1 MTKATLWRIVRRTMW
16 SLLLVGTVGGGAGW
30 WWYSHTPKYH
40 WQRAARSLKNE
51 DWPAAEIHL
60 KNVIAVAP
68 QDVEARVSLANVTV
82 TLANQGKEK
91 PLDVDPPAAMEQL
104 VEVARIEPK
113 NAAVRERLLRNYMRT
128 ARADAA
134 SAIAREL
141 AELGSTNGDTLF
153 LAANVE
159 LNEKRWAEADGLIE
173 RFGEKVTRLAPM
185 YLTLKVRLLE
195 GQDDREG
202 LDKLLGPTLR
212 QMAQTLDAGRRP
224 LTANERRALGTVFSA
239 AIRYSPRDAAERR
252 LLNSLTILERVAA
265 GDKDPA
271 IRAELVGIAANLLHV
286 LDTVHTQP
294 IAATKINNPAETR
307 RTALQKLQRFAE
319 PTLKAGQATPLVYEQ
334 LARAAVQLQDDVR
347 AIALLQ
353 TGIELHRQ
361 LPEERQREVL
371 ALQWQAA
378 VRLVTQRRFAEA
390 SRYIPT
396 LLKETETS
404 PIGHL
409 LAGVVAAEEGRLE
422 TAQQHLAEIESRGG
436 VVVNALR
443 LRVLFAARQWQPALE
458 LSEQLD
464 SEWDKLSASETKW
477 LTETQGGREQLE
489 LRQAVCWLAL
499 NEPEQARPILQ
510 RLDMGPLREKAR
522 LLRVIDLTRSQ
533 QRKEAWDVLRL
544 ARRDAPADFKL
555 LIAEFSL
562 LLQDGAV
569 DGATRLLTGH
579 LQRQPRDLS
588 ARLLL
593 ARWLSQRGDVP
604 AALRELAEA
613 RRISPDAEA
622 PCFMTADLLISAGR
636 GDELKKLLV
645 AMQAQPAL
653 ATLVPLV
660 QAHWNLRQAGLT
672 EAADALQQATPELK
686 RRAGFPI
693 TSAAIAWGQQDA
705 PQAFEHIAES
715 LEFTGTRPVIRDDF
729 LKAFAAA
736 LQTADPKTINARVER
751 LLTTYP
757 EEPVV
762 LLAAAEMA
770 TRRGD
775 SAAALERIDRL
786 EKVDVMPGRAA
797 YTRARLLAL
806 LGRGDE
812 SLAEANRVLI
822 VAPEYSAARLL
833 AAQLEFSHREYTRVL
848 DHLKAMPSSLADGIE
863 VVLLRTA
870 ALAKLDRT
878 AEAKLLLEDLIKR
891 QPQQPQP
898 YLALASLCETSG
910 QATQAIETIERGL
923 VKLPQQPQLQEA
935 LLKLLVRSGK
945 STEAVEAAQRFA
957 GLSPKDAD
965 CLRLARVFLAV
976 QQFETAGV
984 WLQRARAAVTE
995 KPSAEL
1001 LFLEALLPQQQGT
1014 QRHEPE
1020 LLAEAR
1026 RKYDEL
1032 LKQSPGYVPALNNLA
1047 WLLAADM
1054 NQPAEAFAVA
1064 EQLRAAVATERLGAD
1079 LLDTLAEVYRRS
1091 GHQREALDLVSE
1103 SLTRF
1108 PNSAILRYQHA
1119 AALLATSD
1127 EAQPRELARREL
1139 ALAKEWGVPAH
1150 RAADLDA
1157 LLVRMNAE

>member
-1 MTKATLWRIVRRTMW
+1 MTKTKLWRIVRRTLW
-16 SLLLVGTVGGGAGW
+16 SLLLVGTVGGGVGW
-30 WWYSHTPKYH
+30 WWYSHTPQYH
-40 WQRAARSLKNE
+40 WKRAVASLQSS
-51 DWPAAEIHL
+51 DWSAAEIHL

-68 QDVEARVSLANVTV
+68 QNAEARVTLANVTV
-82 TLANQGKEK
+82 TLANLGKDK
-91 PLDVDPPAAMEQL
+91 PVDVDPPAAMEQL
-104 VEVARIEPK
+104 VEVARLEPK
-113 NAAVRERLLRNYMRT
+113 NTVVRERLLRDYLRT
-128 ARADAA
+128 ERADAA
-134 SAIAREL
+134 AAIAREM
-141 AELGSTNGDTLF
+141 AALGTTKGDALF
-153 LAANVE
+153 LAANAA
-159 LNEKRWAEADGLIE
+159 LIEKQWAEADKSIE
-173 RFGEKVTRLAPM
+173 LFGEKVTRTAPM
-185 YLTLKVRLLE
+185 YLSLKVRLLE

-202 LDKLLGPTLR
+202 LDKLLGPVLR
-212 QMAQTLDAGRRP
+212 QMSQTWDAGRRP
-224 LTANERRALGTVFSA
+224 LTVNERRALGAVLSA

-252 LLNSLTILERVAA
+252 LLNSMTILERVAM

-271 IRAELVGIAANLLHV
+271 IRAELVGIAASLLGV
-286 LDTVHTQP
+286 MDAVHTQP

-334 LARAAVQLQDDVR
+334 LARAAAQLHDDVR
-347 AIALLQ
+347 TLGLLQ
-353 TGIELHRQ
+353 AGIEQHRQ

-378 VRLVTQRRFAEA
+378 VRLVMQRQFSEA
-390 SRYIPT
+390 SRLIQP
-396 LLKETETS
+396 LLKQVETS

-409 LAGVVAAEEGRLE
+409 LAGVVALEEGRLE
-422 TAQQHLAEIESRGG
+422 TAQHHLAEIESRGG
-436 VVVNALR
+436 VVVKALR

-458 LSEQLD
+458 LMEQLD
-464 SEWDKLSASETKW
+464 RDWDKLSASETKW

-489 LRQAVCWLAL
+489 LHQAVCWLAL
-499 NEPEQARPILQ
+499 NKPEQARALLQ
-510 RLDMGPLREKAR
+510 HLDAGPLREKAR
-522 LLRVIDLTRSQ
+522 LLRVVDLTRGQ
-533 QRKEAWDVLRL
+533 QRKEAWDLLRL
-544 ARRDAPADFKL
+544 ARRDAPADFNL
-555 LIAEFSL
+555 LMAEFSL
-562 LLQDGAV
+562 LVQDGAV
-569 DGATRLLTGH
+569 EGATRLLTGH

-613 RRISPDAEA
+613 RRLTPDAEA
-622 PCFMTADLLISAGR
+622 PCLLTADLLMSAGR
-636 GDELKKLLV
+636 GDDLKKLLV
-645 AMQAQPAL
+645 AMQARPAT
-653 ATLVPLV
+653 AKLVPLV

-686 RRAGFPI
+686 RRAGFSI
-693 TSAAIAWGQQDA
+693 TSAVIAWGQQDA
-705 PQAFEHIAES
+705 PQAFEHLADS
-715 LEFTGTRPVIRDDF
+715 LEFTGTRPVVRNDF
-729 LKAFAAA
+729 LKAFAVA
-736 LQTADPKTINARVER
+736 LQTADPKTINARVEQ

-797 YTRARLLAL
+797 FTRARLLAL
-806 LGRGDE
+806 QGRGEE
-812 SLAEANRVLI
+812 SLTEANRALEA
-822 VAPEYSAARLL
+822 APQHTAARLL

-848 DHLKAMPSSLADGIE
+848 DHLKALPSPMTEGID
-863 VVLLRTA
+863 VVLLRAA
-870 ALAKLDRT
+870 ALAKLERT
-878 AEAKLLLEDLIKR
+878 AEAKPLLEDLIKR

-898 YLALASLCETSG
+898 YLALASLSETGG
-910 QATQAIETIERGL
+910 QTAQAIETIERGL

-935 LLKLLVRSGK
+935 LLTLLVRSGN
-945 STEAVEAAQRFA
+945 STEAVESARRFA

-965 CLRLARVFLAV
+965 CLRLARVFLTI
-976 QQFETAGV
+976 QQFETAGA
-984 WLQRARAAVTE
+984 WLQRAREAVTE

-1001 LFLEALLPQQQGT
+1001 LFLDALLSQQQGT

-1047 WLLAADM
+1047 WLLAADL

-1064 EQLRAAVATERLGAD
+1064 EQLRTEVATERLGAD
-1079 LLDTLAEVYRRS
+1079 MLDTLAEVYRRS
-1091 GHQREALDLVSE
+1091 GHHREALDLVSE

-1127 EAQPRELARREL
+1127 EAQPRELARQEL
-1139 ALAKEWGVPAH
+1139 ALAKQWGVPAH
-1150 RAADLDA
+1150 RAADLEA
-1157 LLVRMNAE
+1157 LLVQVNAE

>member
-1 MTKATLWRIVRRTMW
+1 MTKSKLWRIVRRTLW

-30 WWYSHTPKYH
+30 WWYSHTPQYH
-40 WQRAARSLKNE
+40 WKRAVASLKSS
-51 DWPAAEIHL
+51 DWSVAEIHL

-68 QDVEARVSLANVTV
+68 QDVEARVTLANVAV
-82 TLANQGKEK
+82 TLANQGQDK
-91 PLDVDPPAAMEQL
+91 PLQADPPAAIEQL
-104 VEVARIEPK
+104 IEVARLQPQ
-113 NAAVRERLLRNYMRT
+113 NVVVRERLLVDYLRT
-128 ARADAA
+128 ERADAA
-134 SAIAREL
+134 AVIAGEL
-141 AELGSTNGDTLF
+141 AALGTTNGDALF
-153 LAANVE
+153 LAANTA
-159 LNEKRWAEADGLIE
+159 LNASQWAEADKTIE

-202 LDKLLGPTLR
+202 LDKLLGPALR
-212 QMAQTLDAGRRP
+212 QMAQTSDAGRRP
-224 LTANERRALGTVFSA
+224 PTANELRALGAVCSA
-239 AIRYSPRDAAERR
+239 AIRYAPRDAAERR
-252 LLNSLTILERVAA
+252 LLNSMTILERVAMA
-265 GDKDPA
+265 DKDPA
-271 IRAELVGIAANLLHV
+271 IRAGLVNIAASLFGV
-286 LDTVHTQP
+286 LDAVHTQP
-294 IAATKINNPAETR
+294 IAATKNNNPVETR
-307 RTALQKLQRFAE
+307 RTTLQKLQRFAE

-334 LARAAVQLQDDVR
+334 LARAAGQLHDDVR
-347 AIALLQ
+347 ALGLLQ
-353 TGIELHRQ
+353 AGIEQHRL

-378 VRLVTQRRFAEA
+378 VRLVMQRQFSEA
-390 SRYIPT
+390 SRLIPP
-396 LLKETETS
+396 LLKQAETM

-409 LAGVVAAEEGRLE
+409 LAGVVAMEEGRLE
-422 TAQQHLAEIESRGG
+422 TAQRHLAEIESRGG
-436 VVVNALR
+436 LVVNALR
-443 LRVLFAARQWQPALE
+443 LRVLFAARQWQPALG
-458 LSEQLD
+458 LLEQLD
-464 SEWDKLSASETKW
+464 RDWDKLSASETKW
-477 LTETQGGREQLE
+477 LTETQGGRDQLE

-499 NEPEQARPILQ
+499 NKPEQARPFLQ
-510 RLDMGPLREKAR
+510 RLEVGPLREKAR
-522 LLRVIDLTRSQ
+522 LLRVIDLTRGQ
-533 QRKEAWDVLRL
+533 QRKEAWDVLRQ
-544 ARRDAPADFKL
+544 ARRDAPADFSL
-555 LIAEFSL
+555 LMAEFSL
-562 LLQDGAV
+562 LVQDGAV

-613 RRISPDAEA
+613 RRLTPDAEA
-622 PCFMTADLLISAGR
+622 PCLLAADLLMSTGR

-653 ATLVPLV
+653 AKLVPLV

-686 RRAGFPI
+686 RHAGFSM
-693 TSAAIAWGQQDA
+693 TSAAIAWGQQNA
-705 PQAFEHIAES
+705 PQAFEHLAES
-715 LEFTGTRPVIRDDF
+715 LEFTGMRSVVRNEF

-736 LQTADPKTINARVER
+736 LQTADPKTINARVEQ

-775 SAAALERIDRL
+775 SDAALERIDRL
-786 EKVDVMPGRAA
+786 EKFDAVPGRAA

-806 LGRGDE
+806 LGRGDD
-812 SLAEANRVLI
+812 SLAETNRVLAI
-822 VAPEYSAARLL
+822 APQHTAARLL

-848 DHLKAMPSSLADGIE
+848 DHLKALPSPMAEGID
-863 VVLLRTA
+863 VVLLRAA

-878 AEAKLLLEDLIKR
+878 AEAKPLLEDLIKR

-910 QATQAIETIERGL
+910 QTTQGIETIKRGL

-935 LLKLLVRSGK
+935 LLTLLVRSGNPN
-945 STEAVEAAQRFA
+945 EAVESAQRFA

-976 QQFETAGV
+976 QNFETAGA
-984 WLQRARAAVTE
+984 WLQRTREAATE

-1001 LFLEALLPQQQGT
+1001 LFLEALLSQQQGT
-1014 QRHEPE
+1014 QQRQPE

-1047 WLLAADM
+1047 WLLAVDL

-1064 EQLRAAVATERLGAD
+1064 EQLRTEVATERLGAD
-1079 LLDTLAEVYRRS
+1079 LLDTLAEVYHRS

-1119 AALLATSD
+1119 VALLATSD
-1127 EAQPRELARREL
+1127 EAQPRELARQEL
-1139 ALAKEWGVPAH
+1139 ALAKQWGVPPH
-1150 RAADLDA
+1150 RAAELDA
-1157 LLVRMNAE
+1157 LMLRINAE

>member
-1 MTKATLWRIVRRTMW
+1 MATT
-16 SLLLVGTVGGGAGW
+16 
-30 WWYSHTPKYH
+30 
-40 WQRAARSLKNE
+40 
-51 DWPAAEIHL
+51 
-60 KNVIAVAP
+60 
-68 QDVEARVSLANVTV
+68 
-82 TLANQGKEK
+82 
-91 PLDVDPPAAMEQL
+91 
-104 VEVARIEPK
+104 
-113 NAAVRERLLRNYMRT
+113 
-128 ARADAA
+128 
-134 SAIAREL
+134 
-141 AELGSTNGDTLF
+141 
-153 LAANVE
+153 
-159 LNEKRWAEADGLIE
+159 
-173 RFGEKVTRLAPM
+173 
-185 YLTLKVRLLE
+185 
-195 GQDDREG
+195 
-202 LDKLLGPTLR
+202 
-212 QMAQTLDAGRRP
+212 
-224 LTANERRALGTVFSA
+224 
-239 AIRYSPRDAAERR
+239 
-252 LLNSLTILERVAA
+252 
-265 GDKDPA
+265 
-271 IRAELVGIAANLLHV
+271 
-286 LDTVHTQP
+286 
-294 IAATKINNPAETR
+294 AETR

-334 LARAAVQLQDDVR
+334 LARAAGQLHDDVR
-347 AIALLQ
+347 ALGLLQ
-353 TGIELHRQ
+353 AGIEQHRL

-378 VRLVTQRRFAEA
+378 VRLVMQRQFSEA
-390 SRYIPT
+390 SRLIPP
-396 LLKETETS
+396 LLKQAETM

-409 LAGVVAAEEGRLE
+409 LAGVVAMEEGRLE
-422 TAQQHLAEIESRGG
+422 TAQRHLAEIESRDGL
-436 VVVNALR
+436 VVNALR

-458 LSEQLD
+458 LLEQLD
-464 SEWDKLSASETKW
+464 RDWDKLSASETKW
-477 LTETQGGREQLE
+477 LTETQGGRDQLE

-499 NEPEQARPILQ
+499 NKPEQARPFLQ
-510 RLDMGPLREKAR
+510 RLDVGPLREKAR
-522 LLRVIDLTRSQ
+522 LLRVIELTRGQ
-533 QRKEAWDVLRL
+533 QRKEAWDVLRQ
-544 ARRDAPADFKL
+544 ARRDAPADFNL
-555 LIAEFSL
+555 LMAEFSL
-562 LLQDGAV
+562 LVQDGAV

-613 RRISPDAEA
+613 RRLTPDAEA
-622 PCFMTADLLISAGR
+622 PCLLAADLLMSTGR

-653 ATLVPLV
+653 AKLVPLV

-686 RRAGFPI
+686 RHAGFSM

-705 PQAFEHIAES
+705 PQAFEHLAES
-715 LEFTGTRPVIRDDF
+715 LEFTGMRSVVRNDF

-736 LQTADPKTINARVER
+736 LQTADPKTINARVEQ

-775 SAAALERIDRL
+775 SAVALERIDRL
-786 EKVDVMPGRAA
+786 EKVDAVPGRAA

-806 LGRGDE
+806 LGRDDD
-812 SLAEANRVLI
+812 SLTETNRVLAI
-822 VAPEYSAARLL
+822 APQHTAARLL
-833 AAQLEFSHREYTRVL
+833 AAQLEFNHREYARVL
-848 DHLKAMPSSLADGIE
+848 DHLKALPSPMAEGID
-863 VVLLRTA
+863 VVLLRAA

-878 AEAKLLLEDLIKR
+878 AEAQPLLEDLIKR

-910 QATQAIETIERGL
+910 QTTQGIETIQRGL

-935 LLKLLVRSGK
+935 LLTLLVRSGNPN
-945 STEAVEAAQRFA
+945 EAVESARRFA

-976 QQFETAGV
+976 QNFETAGA
-984 WLQRARAAVTE
+984 WLQRTREVATE

-1001 LFLEALLPQQQGT
+1001 LFLEALLSQQQGT
-1014 QRHEPE
+1014 QQRQPE

-1047 WLLAADM
+1047 WLLAVDL

-1064 EQLRAAVATERLGAD
+1064 EQLRTEVATERLGAD
-1079 LLDTLAEVYRRS
+1079 MLDTLAEVYHRS

-1119 AALLATSD
+1119 VALLATSD
-1127 EAQPRELARREL
+1127 EAQPRELARQEL
-1139 ALAKEWGVPAH
+1139 ALAKQWGVPAH
-1150 RAADLDA
+1150 RAAELDA
-1157 LLVRMNAE
+1157 LMLRINAE

>member
-1 MTKATLWRIVRRTMW
+1 MTKSKLWRIVRRTLW

-30 WWYSHTPKYH
+30 WWYSHTPQYH
-40 WQRAARSLKNE
+40 WKRAVASLKSS
-51 DWPAAEIHL
+51 DWSVAEIHL

-68 QDVEARVSLANVTV
+68 QDVEARVTLANVAV
-82 TLANQGKEK
+82 TLANQGQDK
-91 PLDVDPPAAMEQL
+91 PLQADPPAAIEQL
-104 VEVARIEPK
+104 IEVARLQPQ
-113 NAAVRERLLRNYMRT
+113 NVVVRERLLVDYLRT
-128 ARADAA
+128 ERTDAA
-134 SAIAREL
+134 AVIAGEL
-141 AELGSTNGDTLF
+141 AALGTTNGDALF
-153 LAANVE
+153 LAANTA
-159 LNEKRWAEADGLIE
+159 LNASQWAEADKTIE

-202 LDKLLGPTLR
+202 LDKLLGPALR
-212 QMAQTLDAGRRP
+212 QMAQTSDAGRRP
-224 LTANERRALGTVFSA
+224 PTANELRALGAVCSA
-239 AIRYSPRDAAERR
+239 AIRYAPRDAAERR
-252 LLNSLTILERVAA
+252 LLNSMTILERVAMA
-265 GDKDPA
+265 DKDPA
-271 IRAELVGIAANLLHV
+271 IRAGLVNIAASLFGV
-286 LDTVHTQP
+286 LDAVHTQP

-334 LARAAVQLQDDVR
+334 LARAAGQLHDDVR
-347 AIALLQ
+347 ALGLLQ
-353 TGIELHRQ
+353 AGIEQHRQ

-378 VRLVTQRRFAEA
+378 VRLVMQRQFSEA
-390 SRYIPT
+390 SRLIPP
-396 LLKETETS
+396 LLKQAETM

-409 LAGVVAAEEGRLE
+409 LAGVVAMEEGRLE
-422 TAQQHLAEIESRGG
+422 TAQRHLAEIASRDGL
-436 VVVNALR
+436 VVNALR

-458 LSEQLD
+458 LLEQLD
-464 SEWDKLSASETKW
+464 RDWDKLSASETKW
-477 LTETQGGREQLE
+477 LTETQGGRDQLE

-499 NEPEQARPILQ
+499 NKPEQAQPFLQ
-510 RLDMGPLREKAR
+510 RLDVGPLREKAR
-522 LLRVIDLTRSQ
+522 LLRVIDLTRGQ
-533 QRKEAWDVLRL
+533 QRKEAWDVLRQ
-544 ARRDAPADFKL
+544 ARRDAPADFSL
-555 LIAEFSL
+555 LMAEFSL
-562 LLQDGAV
+562 LVQDGAV

-613 RRISPDAEA
+613 RRLTPDAEA
-622 PCFMTADLLISAGR
+622 PCLLAAELLMSTGR

-653 ATLVPLV
+653 AKLVPLV

-686 RRAGFPI
+686 RHAGFSM

-705 PQAFEHIAES
+705 PQAFEHLAES
-715 LEFTGTRPVIRDDF
+715 LEFTGTRSIVRNDF

-736 LQTADPKTINARVER
+736 LQTADPKTINARVEQ

-775 SAAALERIDRL
+775 SVVALERIDRL
-786 EKVDVMPGRAA
+786 EKFDAVPGRAA

-806 LGRGDE
+806 LGRGDD
-812 SLAEANRVLI
+812 SLAETKRVLAI
-822 VAPEYSAARLL
+822 APQHTAARLL

-848 DHLKAMPSSLADGIE
+848 DHLKALPSSMAEGID
-863 VVLLRTA
+863 VVLLRAA

-878 AEAKLLLEDLIKR
+878 AEAQPLLEDLIKR

-898 YLALASLCETSG
+898 YLALASLCKISG
-910 QATQAIETIERGL
+910 QTTQGIETIQRGL

-935 LLKLLVRSGK
+935 LLTLLVRSGNPN
-945 STEAVEAAQRFA
+945 EAVESARRFA

-976 QQFETAGV
+976 QNFETAGA
-984 WLQRARAAVTE
+984 WLQRTREAATE

-1001 LFLEALLPQQQGT
+1001 LFLEALLSQQQGT
-1014 QRHEPE
+1014 QQRQPE

-1047 WLLAADM
+1047 WLLAVDL

-1064 EQLRAAVATERLGAD
+1064 EQLRTEVATERLGAD
-1079 LLDTLAEVYRRS
+1079 MLDTLAEVYHRS

-1119 AALLATSD
+1119 VALLATSD
-1127 EAQPRELARREL
+1127 EAQPRELARQEL
-1139 ALAKEWGVPAH
+1139 ALAKQWGVPPH
-1150 RAADLDA
+1150 RAAELDA
-1157 LLVRMNAE
+1157 LMLRINAE